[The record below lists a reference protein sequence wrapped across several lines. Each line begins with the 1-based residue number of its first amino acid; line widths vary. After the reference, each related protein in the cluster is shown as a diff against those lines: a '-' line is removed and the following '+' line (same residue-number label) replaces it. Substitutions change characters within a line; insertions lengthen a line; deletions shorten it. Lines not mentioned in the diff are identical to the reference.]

1 MRRKQRQRRPTA
13 VCRRQYIAAFNNQ
26 FIKEKKMA
34 IRKRFYLGYVLAVLT
49 AVMTLGF
56 TQCQSSADSRAQPN
70 AEIHTAAA
78 IPKQRTDNVPPA
90 TAGPAFSLKTAI
102 VQVARE
108 NIPAVVH
115 IDVVQRRE
123 ISNPMM
129 PFSNDPFFHF
139 FFNGP
144 QIPRK
149 FKQELKGLGTGMLID
164 DQGNIL
170 TNNHVVAGA
179 TEINVL
185 LADGKSYPAKL
196 VGTDPKTDLAVIR
209 IAADEKLP
217 TVTFGDSDKLE
228 AGDWVV
234 AIGHP
239 RGLDQTVTQGIISA
253 KHRRGVMDPSSYQDY
268 LQTDAAINPGNSGG
282 PLLNLNGQVIGVN
295 AAIASQSGGFE
306 GIGFAIPSNM
316 AVHVAKALIEH
327 GKVVRGWLG
336 VSISDPNPEQVKS
349 LHLKDNKGTLVAEV
363 VPDGPAQKAGLK
375 KNDLVV
381 MYDGRKIEDSATLQ
395 SSVGDTAIGKEVKL
409 TVLRDGKSLDLN
421 VTIGNLEDAMRKIAA
436 SLQDRLGVVVRPLT
450 TQESQKYGLQ
460 PGQGVAIASLDNDGL
475 LGKAGFEKDDAIVS
489 INNIPVQGVDGFV
502 AIAKAL
508 QPHQAAMLKAVDH
521 RSGQSGY
528 VQVTI
533 G

>member
-1 MRRKQRQRRPTA
+1 MTTRK
-13 VCRRQYIAAFNNQ
+13 F
-26 FIKEKKMA
+26 FHM
-34 IRKRFYLGYVLAVLT
+34 GYVLAVLT
-49 AVMTLGF
+49 AVMTLGL
-56 TQCQSSADSRAQPN
+56 TQCQSRADSNAVAPMAQP
-70 AEIHTAAA
+70 AA
-78 IPKQRTDNVPPA
+78 NPPA
-90 TAGPAFSLKTAI
+90 QTAQPAFSLRTAI
-102 VQVARE
+102 AQVARQ

-115 IDVVQRRE
+115 IDVTQRRE
-123 ISNPMM
+123 VSNPMV

-144 QIPRK
+144 QMPRK

-209 IAADEKLP
+209 ISTDEKLP
-217 TVTFGDSDKLE
+217 TVAFGDSDKME
-228 AGDWVV
+228 VGDWVV

-253 KHRRGVMDPSSYQDY
+253 KHRRGVLDPSSYQDY

-282 PLLNLNGQVIGVN
+282 PLINLEGQVIGVN
-295 AAIASQSGGFE
+295 AAIATQSGGFE

-316 AVHVAKALIEH
+316 AIHVAHALIDH
-327 GKVVRGWLG
+327 GKVIRGWLG
-336 VSISDPNPEQVKS
+336 VSISDPTPEQVKS
-349 LHLKDNKGTLVAEV
+349 MHLKDNKGALVADV
-363 VPDGPAQKAGLK
+363 VPDSPADNAGLK

-381 MYDGRKIEDSATLQ
+381 MYDGRKIVDSATLQ
-395 SSVGDTAIGKEVKL
+395 SGVGDTAIGKKVNL
-409 TVLRDGKSLDLN
+409 TVLRDGKSIDLK
-421 VTIGNLEDAMRKIAA
+421 VTIGNLDQAMHKIAA
-436 SLQDRLGVVVRPLT
+436 SLEDRLGVVVRPLT
-450 TQESQKYGLQ
+450 AEESQKYGLE
-460 PGQGVAIASLDNDGL
+460 PGQGVAIASLDADGV
-475 LGKAGFEKDDAIVS
+475 LGKAGFEKDDVILN
-489 INNIPVQGVDGFV
+489 INNVPVQGVSGFV

-508 QPHQAAMLKAVDH
+508 PAHQQAMLKALDH
-521 RSGQSGY
+521 RTGQSGF